1 MEINFELY
9 KVFYHVAHHRSF
21 SEAAAQ
27 LFISQSAVSQ
37 SIKQLETLLGSKLF
51 FRHTKNI
58 QLTKE
63 GEILFRHIEP
73 AFHFIKAGERG
84 LNAVQSLHSGEIR
97 IGASDTICKHYLLP
111 FLKQFNTLYPEIR
124 INVINRTS
132 PSCIDL
138 LQKGIVDLSIINLP
152 PQVNYKN
159 LTVYQLQKIH
169 DAFIAGNSYL
179 HLKNRCI
186 DPHELEKYPL
196 LILEAN
202 TTTRIFFDD
211 FLKKNSLTVQ
221 PEIELGSIDLL
232 VEMAKIGLG
241 ISFVIHEF
249 IAQELQNSEIF
260 VLQVNADF
268 PARYIGLV
276 TNDTIPLSV
285 AARRFSEL
293 LGIAII

>member
-9 KVFYHVAHHRSF
+9 KVFYHVAHNRSF
-21 SEAAAQ
+21 SEAANR

-37 SIKQLETLLGSKLF
+37 SIKQLETLLHCKLF
-51 FRHTKNI
+51 FRHTKHVK
-58 QLTKE
+58 LTQE
-63 GEILFRHIEP
+63 GETLFRHIEP

-84 LNAVQSLHSGEIR
+84 LSAIHSLHCGEIR

-132 PSCIDL
+132 PACIDL
-138 LQKGIVDLSIINLP
+138 LQQGIVDLSIINLP
-152 PQVNYKN
+152 PQAAYKN
-159 LTVYQLQKIH
+159 MTVHKWQSIH
-169 DAFIAGNSYL
+169 DTFIAGNSYAQ
-179 HLKNRCI
+179 LKGRI
-186 DPHELEKYPL
+186 LEPHELENLPL

-211 FLKKNSLTVQ
+211 FLKKNKLTIQ

-241 ISFVIHEF
+241 VSFVIREY
-249 IAQELQNSEIF
+249 IAAELEKDEVFPLIINT
-260 VLQVNADF
+260 DF
-268 PARYIGLV
+268 PERYIGLV
-276 TNDTIPLSV
+276 TNNTIPLSL

-293 LGIAII
+293 LGLTMN

>member
-9 KVFYHVAHHRSF
+9 KVFYHVAHNRSF
-21 SEAAAQ
+21 SEAANR

-37 SIKQLETLLGSKLF
+37 SIKQLETLLNCKLF
-51 FRHTKNI
+51 FRHTKHVK
-58 QLTKE
+58 LTQE
-63 GEILFRHIEP
+63 GETLFRHIEP

-84 LNAVQSLHSGEIR
+84 LSAIHSLHCGEIR

-132 PSCIDL
+132 PACIDL
-138 LQKGIVDLSIINLP
+138 LQQGIVDLSIINLP
-152 PQVNYKN
+152 PQATYKN
-159 LTVYQLQKIH
+159 MTVHHLQSIH
-169 DAFIAGNSYL
+169 DTFIAGNSYS
-179 HLKNRCI
+179 HLKGRRL
-186 DPHELEKYPL
+186 DPQELEKYPL

-211 FLKKNSLTVQ
+211 FLKKNRLTIQ

-241 ISFVIHEF
+241 ISFVIHEY
-249 IAQELQNSEIF
+249 ISAELEKDEVFPLII
-260 VLQVNADF
+260 NADF
-268 PARYIGLV
+268 PERYIGLV
-276 TNDTIPLSV
+276 TNNAIPLSL

-293 LGIAII
+293 LGLTMN

>member
-152 PQVNYKN
+152 PQINYKN

-186 DPHELEKYPL
+186 DPYELEKYPL

-260 VLQVNADF
+260 VLHVNADF

-276 TNDTIPLSV
+276 SNDTIPLSV

-293 LGIAII
+293 LGITVV

>member
-9 KVFYHVAHHRSF
+9 KVFYHVAHNHSF
-21 SEAAAQ
+21 SEAANQ
-27 LFISQSAVSQ
+27 LFISQSAISQ

-84 LNAVQSLHSGEIR
+84 LNAVHSLHCGEIR
-97 IGASDTICKHYLLP
+97 IGASDTICKHYLLS

-152 PQVNYKN
+152 PQTNYKN
-159 LTVYQLQKIH
+159 LTVYHLQKIH

-186 DPHELEKYPL
+186 NPHELEKYPL

-241 ISFVIHEF
+241 VSFVIHEF
-249 IAQELQNSEIF
+249 VVKELQNNEIF
-260 VLQVNADF
+260 VLNVKADF